1 MIRILIPMRSQLLLQ
16 VVRLRWLCMRLGV
29 EKIVLKQGR
38 MVLYFPS
45 NNHSPYYQSEAFGK
59 VLRFV
64 VARPQKCQFRE
75 TPVREGSPDKKRSVV
90 IDQVRTVN
98 GAFNLLSKI
107 EEMDN

>member
-1 MIRILIPMRSQLLLQ
+1 
-16 VVRLRWLCMRLGV
+16 MRLGI

-45 NNHSPYYQSEAFGK
+45 NNGSPYYQSEAFGK

-64 VARPQKCQFRE
+64 LARPQKCQFRE
-75 TPVREGSPDKKRSVV
+75 TPIREGLPDKRRSVI

-98 GAFNLLSKI
+98 GAFNLLSKV
-107 EEMDN
+107 EEGII